1 MKPRIPCH
9 RLASG
14 RVERGFIRHNMIC
27 EASDTV
33 TQTREDRIDRCD
45 ANDLHGV
52 ILCIQVDE
60 QNTSSGQQ
68 NGLY

>member
-1 MKPRIPCH
+1 MKPQTPCH

-14 RVERGFIRHNMIC
+14 RVDRGFIRHNLTH

-33 TQTREDRIDRCD
+33 PQTREARMDRCD

-52 ILCIQVDE
+52 TVQGDE
-60 QNTSSGQQ
+60 QSTSSGQQ
-68 NGLY
+68 NALY